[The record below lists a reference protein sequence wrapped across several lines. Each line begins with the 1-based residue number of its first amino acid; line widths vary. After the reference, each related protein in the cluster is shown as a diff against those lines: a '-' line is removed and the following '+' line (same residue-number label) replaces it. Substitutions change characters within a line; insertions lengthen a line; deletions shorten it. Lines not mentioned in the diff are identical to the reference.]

1 MTCGLCEVC
10 PDRSAEDVVV
20 VLPAFA
26 NVQLGCKS
34 MTGGTVPAL
43 QEHIQEHGYRL
54 LWWETRAACE
64 RRYRDHDHWHNQ
76 MSDEYQVGQ

>member
-1 MTCGLCEVC
+1 LSKVR

-34 MTGGTVPAL
+34 MTAVLFQRFKSTYTDVDIDCSGEKLGLPVNNAITIMINGTTSGPM
-43 QEHIQEHGYRL
+43 Q
-54 LWWETRAACE
+54 
-64 RRYRDHDHWHNQ
+64 
-76 MSDEYQVGQ
+76 